1 MKFFEPT
8 GLILILVIVLI
19 IFGPSQLPKLA
30 KAFGKSAKALRDGA
44 DGKYDEEDGAPPKPG
59 DKGDAAASAEAPA
72 KEAPKDDAGDKA

>member
-1 MKFFEPT
+1 MKLFEPT

-44 DGKYDEEDGAPPKPG
+44 DGKFDEEEGAPKTV
-59 DKGDAAASAEAPA
+59 EATEA
-72 KEAPKDDAGDKA
+72 KESDSDVPPAPKAD

>member
-44 DGKYDEEDGAPPKPG
+44 DGKYDDEEGAPKTG
-59 DKGDAAASAEAPA
+59 ETAEGKSSDNEVPP
-72 KEAPKDDAGDKA
+72 APKAD